1 MPILIQ
7 FVLGLIFGL
16 GLVISGMSD
25 PAKVLG
31 FLDLAAI
38 PAGTW
43 DPSLAFVLIG
53 ANAVGVL
60 GFRFVLGRAGPLS
73 GDRFHLPSASGIDSR
88 LLSGA
93 AIFGVGWGL
102 SGFCPGPAL
111 TALGFGAPLA
121 VLFAAAMLTGMI
133 AARWLAMRTP
143 EVYLASSD
151 I

>member
-53 ANAVGVL
+53 ANAVGML
-60 GFRFVLGRAGPLS
+60 GFRVVLGRRAPLS
-73 GDRFHLPSASGIDSR
+73 GDRFHLPSATGIDRR
-88 LLSGA
+88 LLIGA

-102 SGFCPGPAL
+102 SGFCPGPAF

-133 AARWLAMRTP
+133 AARRLAMRTP
-143 EVYLASSD
+143 AVYLATSD
-151 I
+151 V